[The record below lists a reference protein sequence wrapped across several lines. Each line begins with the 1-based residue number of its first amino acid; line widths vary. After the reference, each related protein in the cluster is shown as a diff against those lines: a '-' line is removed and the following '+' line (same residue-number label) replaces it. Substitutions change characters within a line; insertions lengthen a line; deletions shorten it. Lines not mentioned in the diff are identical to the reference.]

1 MEYYLVIMELLFTK
15 YYLVRANKVL
25 ISTTTWMNFESIP
38 GKPLKT
44 LCKFKEVRH
53 K

>member
-1 MEYYLVIMELLFTK
+1 MWRIHIME

-25 ISTTTWMNFESIP
+25 IPATTWMNFENSP

-44 LCKFKEVRH
+44 LCKCKEIGH